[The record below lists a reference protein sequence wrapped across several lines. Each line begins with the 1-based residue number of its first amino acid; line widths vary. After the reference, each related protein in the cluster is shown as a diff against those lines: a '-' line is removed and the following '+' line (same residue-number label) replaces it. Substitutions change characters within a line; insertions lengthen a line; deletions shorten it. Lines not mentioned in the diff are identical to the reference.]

1 MNKSRV
7 ALVALIAAAVVA
19 IGVSVVGFTASG
31 IARIDKKS
39 AHTAQL
45 ADKSKATT
53 VRTQIERPLSLSKG
67 EVKNIEQLSDAPDHI
82 ALKWDEVKGA
92 RKYNI
97 YLCDKDSTN
106 AFTKVAAVEDP
117 TVDIPGLH
125 ESGLYWIKIAAIL
138 DDEEC
143 PATLLK
149 TTTHVADVVDLD
161 SAHSGSVLG
170 LCWQENPLYDGYN
183 IYRAAQANS
192 NQLELYATIDNSEPA
207 YNDKNVEYGKL
218 YTYMVRPFREV
229 EGGQVEAEGKTIE
242 LISGLCAPD
251 GFVGRSANSRI
262 VLYWQGKELADG
274 YNIYRAKGDDQPYEL
289 IDTTEGNSYATD
301 KLDTNLT
308 YHFRVQPYRKVD
320 DRVIYGTWSSCA
332 LKPVKA
338 DPSQSGV
345 PTSTMVGTGT
355 YIEISIVQQHMW
367 FYENGKLIVDTD
379 VVTGNDDGAHN
390 TTTGSYAIQSHNQ
403 GVTLVGDDYET
414 YVEYWMGF
422 NGGIGIHDA
431 QWRSSF
437 GGSIYEY
444 NGSHGCVNTP
454 YDQVQIIFNHTSVG
468 TPVYVY

>member
-1 MNKSRV
+1 
-7 ALVALIAAAVVA
+7 
-19 IGVSVVGFTASG
+19 
-31 IARIDKKS
+31 
-39 AHTAQL
+39 
-45 ADKSKATT
+45 
-53 VRTQIERPLSLSKG
+53 
-67 EVKNIEQLSDAPDHI
+67 
-82 ALKWDEVKGA
+82 
-92 RKYNI
+92 
-97 YLCDKDSTN
+97 
-106 AFTKVAAVEDP
+106 
-117 TVDIPGLH
+117 
-125 ESGLYWIKIAAIL
+125 
-138 DDEEC
+138 
-143 PATLLK
+143 
-149 TTTHVADVVDLD
+149 
-161 SAHSGSVLG
+161 
-170 LCWQENPLYDGYN
+170 
-183 IYRAAQANS
+183 
-192 NQLELYATIDNSEPA
+192 
-207 YNDKNVEYGKL
+207 
-218 YTYMVRPFREV
+218 MVRPFREV

-367 FYENGKLIVDTD
+367 FYENGKLVVDTD

-403 GVTLVGDDYET
+403 GVTLIGDDYAT

-431 QWRSSF
+431 SWRSSF
-437 GGSIYEY
+437 GGSIYQY

-454 YDQVQIIFNHTSVG
+454 FDKVQIIFNHTSVG